1 MYSLPLDPDLSIETC
16 AALKQRLDA
25 DLEQP
30 TLLLLDGSAIE
41 RVHTASLQLLCALFR
56 TRQHA
61 GLDTGWIAASPVL
74 REAARL
80 LGLSAALALTD
91 HEQLFSNP
99 QLQPQPQDI
108 EIAA

>member
-1 MYSLPLDPDLSIETC
+1 MDSLLLDPDLSIETC
-16 AALKQRLDA
+16 TVLKQRLDTE
-25 DLEQP
+25 LKQP
-30 TLLLLDGSAIE
+30 ALLLLDGSAIE

-61 GLDTGWIAASPVL
+61 GLDTGWIAASLAL

-91 HEQLFSNP
+91 HEHLSHPHQSS
-99 QLQPQPQDI
+99 PQDI

>member
-16 AALKQRLDA
+16 AALKHRLDS
-25 DLEQP
+25 EVGQP
-30 TLLLLDGSAIE
+30 ALLLLDGSATT

-61 GLDTGWIAASPVL
+61 GLDTGWVAASPVL
-74 REAARL
+74 CEAARL
-80 LGLSAALALTD
+80 LGLSAALSLPAR
-91 HEQLFSNP
+91 HEPPSIS
-99 QLQPQPQDI
+99 PQPQSPNI